1 MSRISKREVHLTD
14 EQRETLRAF
23 VSCGRKM
30 AREITRARMLLLA
43 DEGKKDQEI
52 VALLGISRPTVS
64 SMRKRYSQRAFEYI
78 LDILRDAPRS
88 GRPIQIDTR
97 VEAKVA
103 MIACSD
109 PPQGRARWTLHMIA
123 DKLVRLGVVSSISHE
138 SVRMV
143 LKKNA

>member
-1 MSRISKREVHLTD
+1 MSRIRKHEVHLTD
-14 EQRETLRAF
+14 EERETLRWF

-30 AREITRARMLLLA
+30 ARQITRARILLLA
-43 DEGKKDQEI
+43 DRGKKDHEI

-64 SMRKRYSQRAFEYI
+64 STRKRHSQRAYEHI
-78 LDILRDAPRS
+78 LDILKDAPRS

-97 VEAKVA
+97 VEAKLA

-109 PPQGRARWTLHMIA
+109 PPEGRARWTLHMIA
-123 DKLVRLGVVSSISHE
+123 DKLVRLEVVDSISHE
-138 SVRMV
+138 SVRTV